1 MPGTSK
7 KIAPYKQR
15 KICLS
20 AAKDSPALSDRMV
33 EFDSDPELPDE

>member
-1 MPGTSK
+1 LGGT
-7 KIAPYKQR
+7 ARVALGLRLGQA
-15 KICLS
+15 LS